1 MIKDKKFG
9 NIEIQRQ
16 TFYQHKE
23 PISIKNLYIN
33 KLVVSYKVPFGKKD
47 WNIVLASKILKR
59 LDLYIYIF
67 LPKMSA
73 SKKGFDKPKYV
84 FFFFDKRWQ
93 NENCNEIWG
102 KLKNIIKK

>member
-1 MIKDKKFG
+1 MIKVKKFG

-47 WNIVLASKILKR
+47 
-59 LDLYIYIF
+59 
-67 LPKMSA
+67 
-73 SKKGFDKPKYV
+73 
-84 FFFFDKRWQ
+84 
-93 NENCNEIWG
+93 
-102 KLKNIIKK
+102 